1 MIEFL
6 LVRKTNGENIFSSKM
21 PHFHFFKN
29 NSCFFFND
37 MAETSHLLN
46 LSTSILSAHAF
57 LGGDIIETSYGV
69 VSKD

>member
-1 MIEFL
+1 MEKIFFQAKCRIFIFL
-6 LVRKTNGENIFSSKM
+6 
-21 PHFHFFKN
+21 KN
-29 NSCFFFND
+29 NSCFFFFND

-57 LGGDIIETSYGV
+57 LGGDIIETSYGI